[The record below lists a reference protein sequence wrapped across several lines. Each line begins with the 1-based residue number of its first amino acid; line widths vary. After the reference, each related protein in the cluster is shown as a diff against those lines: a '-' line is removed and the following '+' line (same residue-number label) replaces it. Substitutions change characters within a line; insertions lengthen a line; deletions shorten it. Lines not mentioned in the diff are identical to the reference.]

1 MTLLTPLPQLWV
13 FENLDIEGVRSPDYD
28 WIVLVTGVRVHDEN
42 HASYSV
48 WYVATGKDMG
58 LGNRA
63 IFNKCIWAHRD
74 WADNPGY
81 GILFNP
87 RCKRIQPSDLP
98 LYMYLPKKSH
108 LFERILTG
116 NYPRLKG

>member
-28 WIVLVTGVRVHDEN
+28 WIVLVTGIRVHDEN

-63 IFNKCIWAHRD
+63 IFNKCI
-74 WADNPGY
+74 
-81 GILFNP
+81 
-87 RCKRIQPSDLP
+87 
-98 LYMYLPKKSH
+98 
-108 LFERILTG
+108 
-116 NYPRLKG
+116 